1 MHHSYPQ
8 THQMRGG
15 LINAID
21 WHVNLSAFTDSWGVV
36 QSSVRASLVKSDSA
50 LFEARRLAETLH
62 HQTIALEMARECAH
76 ADMDEIKFLQD
87 SLVEAAASADGAAAR
102 EAATRAELCRER
114 DVLASATQRI
124 ADLSSELETMRQM
137 LLAAPRPP
145 RQKIATPP
153 SGSAATPFE
162 RWCADRTIV
171 RLEGKRG
178 RQALSPG
185 ARRRLGIFDRGEQ
198 SSSLHRPSPPP
209 SSGLEKNAA
218 PADECEVSRGR
229 AEQPTVELIAH
240 PFWSPQVYLA
250 APPSPMAQSSLRG
263 KLGRTTVLAANAFP
277 TASGG
282 ATLGAGSTKGG
293 VGLHSQVAEPIVL
306 RMTTAAEAI
315 HQENERIPSGDEPVP
330 QRHLSFAHVAN
341 VPRAGAVHSFDHSE
355 EKSRVL
361 RALARAESRKAAR
374 AALRE
379 PLNEEAVRDSE
390 GRVFTD
396 EEAS

>member
-1 MHHSYPQ
+1 
-8 THQMRGG
+8 MRGG

-36 QSSVRASLVKSDSA
+36 QSSVRASLMKSDSA
-50 LFEARRLAETLH
+50 LFEARRLAEALQ
-62 HQTIALEMARECAH
+62 HQTVALEMARECAH
-76 ADMDEIKFLQD
+76 ADMDEIKSLQD

-114 DVLASATQRI
+114 DVLAAATQRI

-145 RQKIATPP
+145 RRKLATPP

-171 RLEGKRG
+171 RLEGRRG
-178 RQALSPG
+178 RRALSPG

-198 SSSLHRPSPPP
+198 SHNMHQHSRSPPP
-209 SSGLEKNAA
+209 GAEKDAA
-218 PADECEVSRGR
+218 PAEECGKTTGR
-229 AEQPTVELIAH
+229 AEQQKVELIAH

-250 APPSPMAQSSLRG
+250 TPPSPMAQSSLRG

-277 TASGG
+277 MASGG
-282 ATLGAGSTKGG
+282 ATLGAGSGREG
-293 VGLHSQVAEPIVL
+293 LDLHSHVASEPIVL
-306 RMTTAAEAI
+306 GTTTAAAAI
-315 HQENERIPSGDEPVP
+315 HQENERIASSDEPVP
-330 QRHLSFAHVAN
+330 LRHLSFAHVSN
-341 VPRAGAVHSFDHSE
+341 MPRAGAVHSFELSE
-355 EKSRVL
+355 EKGRVL

-379 PLNEEAVRDSE
+379 PLREEAM
-390 GRVFTD
+390 
-396 EEAS
+396 